1 MTPRASELA
10 KIDAAGILTFAVLFG
25 TVTLLVPFPAHVNL
39 G

>member
-25 TVTLLVPFPAHVNL
+25 TATLLVLFLAHLNL